1 MIRALRWCD
10 ALIKIDRISW
20 IKSLAPYVLKDG
32 ATSVLKD
39 GATSVPKDDPELWV
53 SSEDDP
59 KSWDVQILRSID
71 SGSLKGFPKS
81 ADLAEKQNLI
91 CAKNFGNR

>member
-10 ALIKIDRISW
+10 ALIKIYRISW
-20 IKSLAPYVLKDG
+20 IKSPAPY
-32 ATSVLKD
+32 VLKD